1 MKKGII
7 SFILLLFIPFI
18 ACAESYVVTVT
29 VGVEYYLSDDS
40 GIRTGTPS
48 SGPDIIQTF
57 YIEAETQDKAETQ
70 AKLQCNKVCSNAQ
83 IIKRGIMVEGKKYN
97 QFMRRYIKTARA
109 KVNK

>member
-29 VGVEYYLSDDS
+29 VGVEYYLSDDF
-40 GIRTGTPS
+40 GNRTGTPS
-48 SGPDIIQTF
+48 SGPDMTQTF
-57 YIEAETQDKAETQ
+57 YIEAETQ
-70 AKLQCNKVCSNAQ
+70 AKYQCDRVCSNAR

-97 QFMRRYIKTARA
+97 QFMRRYIKSARA

>member
-29 VGVEYYLSDDS
+29 VGVEYYLSDDF
-40 GIRTGTPS
+40 GKRTGTPS
-48 SGPDIIQTF
+48 SGPDMTQTF
-57 YIEAETQDKAETQ
+57 YIEAETQDAAETQ
-70 AKLQCNKVCSNAQ
+70 AKYQCDKVCSNAR

-97 QFMRRYIKTARA
+97 QFMRRYIKSARA